1 MSGDRTDLSLIC
13 RVHGR
18 LCALPLHDVIETM
31 RPLPMQVVAGAP
43 HFVRGL
49 AVIRGEPV
57 PVVDAARLLGE
68 EDASASLER
77 WITLTVGPRR
87 VALAV
92 EGVLGVRRLPADGR
106 HALPPLLGD
115 VSRDLLSELG
125 LLDESLLLVLQGGRL
140 LSDDVWAGLAARGS
154 AA

>member
-1 MSGDRTDLSLIC
+1 VSGDPADLSLIC

-18 LCALPLHDVIETM
+18 LCALPLRNVIETM
-31 RPLPMQVVAGAP
+31 RPLPMELVAGAP

-68 EDASASLER
+68 GDAPAMPER
-77 WITLTVGPRR
+77 WITLAVGSRR

-92 EGVLGVRRLPADGR
+92 DGVLGTRRLPTDAR
-106 HALPPLLGD
+106 HALPPLLRD
-115 VSRDLLSELG
+115 VSRDLVSELG
-125 LLDESLLLVLQGGRL
+125 LLDESLLLVLQGGHL
-140 LSDDVWAGLAARGS
+140 LSDDVWASLDSLGS